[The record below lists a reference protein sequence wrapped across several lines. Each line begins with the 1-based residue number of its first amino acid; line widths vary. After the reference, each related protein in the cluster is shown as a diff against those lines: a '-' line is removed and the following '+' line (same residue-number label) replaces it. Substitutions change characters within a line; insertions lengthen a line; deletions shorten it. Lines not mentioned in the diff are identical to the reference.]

1 MRESAVEVIHVAGDV
16 AEEGT
21 QIGVVLHRR
30 LAQPSHAPTVDV
42 TAGDALTLDDGPEQ
56 LVEREMESLDVVILE
71 EDLRNKEQTG
81 SNNLESRSTS
91 KCRLLRFEIVV
102 D

>member
-1 MRESAVEVIHVAGDV
+1 MRESAVEVIHVTGDM
-16 AEEGT
+16 AQERTE
-21 QIGVVLHRR
+21 IGVVLHRR

-56 LVEREMESLDVVILE
+56 LVESEMETLHVVILE
-71 EDLRNKEQTG
+71 EDLRNKNQPVRK
-81 SNNLESRSTS
+81 LESRWIA
-91 KCRLLRFEIVV
+91 KCWLSRFEIVV